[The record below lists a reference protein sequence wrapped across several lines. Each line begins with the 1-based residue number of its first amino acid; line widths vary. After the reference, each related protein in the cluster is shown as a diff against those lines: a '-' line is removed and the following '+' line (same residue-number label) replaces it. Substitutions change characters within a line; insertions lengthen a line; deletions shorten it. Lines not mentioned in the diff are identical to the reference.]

1 MMAGNLIVILG
12 NYLLTTIGMNTPI
25 MFIIFIVIL
34 LGLKLGLNTHSCVL
48 ITQQCVKRK
57 YISIGSTVMTFFHL
71 IGGNLGI
78 TLYGVIVDKKF
89 KSIYHDFNPNVNNA
103 SIKDISILPNGTK
116 YYIESIQ
123 FTYKVVPL
131 VASVI
136 TLLCICFLKKIPV
149 IGSRIH
155 SKKNRKSIRKSCL
168 KENNASQHPSFIIT
182 KTNIINDNNV
192 SSPDEVI
199 PDNVSNNIENDLP
212 PYLQAIHK
220 DMINNNTIRSQKLDY
235 NRNRKSQ
242 RISYLFPQMNEVN
255 YEEINRRKSQRMSH
269 RVSHRI
275 SYILPQMNEINCE
288 EEDDN
293 GNGDD
298 DEVLD
303 DDSDDDD
310 EIEITLF

>member
-1 MMAGNLIVILG
+1 M
-12 NYLLTTIGMNTPI
+12 
-25 MFIIFIVIL
+25 
-34 LGLKLGLNTHSCVL
+34 S
-48 ITQQCVKRK
+48 
-57 YISIGSTVMTFFHL
+57 
-71 IGGNLGI
+71 
-78 TLYGVIVDKKF
+78 
-89 KSIYHDFNPNVNNA
+89 
-103 SIKDISILPNGTK
+103 
-116 YYIESIQ
+116 E
-123 FTYKVVPL
+123 
-131 VASVI
+131 
-136 TLLCICFLKKIPV
+136 
-149 IGSRIH
+149 
-155 SKKNRKSIRKSCL
+155 
-168 KENNASQHPSFIIT
+168 
-182 KTNIINDNNV
+182 
-192 SSPDEVI
+192 
-199 PDNVSNNIENDLP
+199 ENDLP
-212 PYLQAIHK
+212 PYLQAIHN
-220 DMINNNTIRSQKLDY
+220 DTMNNNTVRSQRFDL